1 VKVLFCRERLSAE
14 LSWAGLAS
22 VLPGWEI
29 TACAPDRLAENMD
42 GADVVCPLGARV
54 DAGAMEAGSFGLVQQ
69 FGVGLEK
76 VDVETATRLGIWVA
90 RIAGDAGGNA
100 DSVAEMAV
108 LHLLVLARRLDE
120 LRAALAQQ
128 NWAQRPVG
136 DSLSGATAVVV
147 GLGAIGTAVSRR
159 LAPFGVT
166 LLGVRARP
174 HLGGPPEVAEV
185 SGPDGLNDLLGRAD
199 AVICCAELQTRN
211 AGMFGA
217 AEFAAMKPGGL
228 FVNVAR
234 GGLVDEDAL
243 LAALESGQVAG
254 AGLDVFGREPADP
267 RAPLLRH
274 PRVLATPHGGFL
286 TKVMFRETGARF
298 AANLQRWAGGEPPL
312 WAVNEPV
319 RTLRTAP
326 AGR

>member
-1 VKVLFCRERLSAE
+1 VKVLFCREQLSAE
-14 LSWAGLAS
+14 LSWAGLGS
-22 VLPGWEI
+22 VLPGWEVA
-29 TACAPDRLAENMD
+29 ACGPDRFAENLD

-69 FGVGLEK
+69 FGVGLDK
-76 VDVETATRLGIWVA
+76 VDVPAATRLGIWVA
-90 RIAGDAGGNA
+90 RVPGDAGGNA

-120 LRAALAQQ
+120 LRAALAAQ

-136 DSLSGATAVVV
+136 DSLVGATVVIV
-147 GLGAIGTAVSRR
+147 GLGAIGTAAARR
-159 LAPFGVT
+159 LTPFGVT

-174 HLGGPPEVAEV
+174 QLGGPPGVTQV
-185 SGPDGLNDLLGRAD
+185 TGPDGLRALLGRAD
-199 AVICCAELQTRN
+199 AVLCCAELQAGN

-217 AEFAAMKPGGL
+217 PEFAAMKPGAL

-243 LAALESGQVAG
+243 LAAVESGQVGG
-254 AGLDVFGREPADP
+254 AGLDVFGREPVDP

-298 AANLQRWAGGEPPL
+298 AANLLRWASGEPPL
-312 WAVNEPV
+312 WAVNDPV
-319 RTLRTAP
+319 RTPRTVP
-326 AGR
+326 ASR